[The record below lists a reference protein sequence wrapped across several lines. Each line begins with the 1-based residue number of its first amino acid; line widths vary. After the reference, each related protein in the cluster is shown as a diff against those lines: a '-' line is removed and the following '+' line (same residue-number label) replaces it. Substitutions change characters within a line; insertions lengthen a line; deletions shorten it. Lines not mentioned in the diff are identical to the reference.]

1 MIRKRW
7 GMAILAVVCL
17 ALLGCGGSKTPHVT
31 GTIKFKGKPLAGAHV
46 SFWPVEGTGRAASGF
61 TDSNGRFKL
70 GTLSA
75 DDGAAPGQYR
85 VSVIARGPD
94 RPLKPG
100 EVGSGMPGEKMPGDP
115 IIPLKYFAPD
125 SSGLTFEVKRG
136 SNRADFELAE

>member
-1 MIRKRW
+1 
-7 GMAILAVVCL
+7 MAVLSVAGL
-17 ALLGCGGSKTPHVT
+17 ALLGCGGSKTSHVT
-31 GTIKFKGKPLAGAHV
+31 GTISYQGKPLPNAHV

-61 TDSNGRFKL
+61 TDSNGHFKL

-75 DDGAAPGQYR
+75 DDGAAPGKYG
-85 VSVIARGPD
+85 VSVIARGPE

-125 SSGLTFEVKRG
+125 TSGLTFEVKRG
-136 SNRADFELAE
+136 SNRADFKLGE